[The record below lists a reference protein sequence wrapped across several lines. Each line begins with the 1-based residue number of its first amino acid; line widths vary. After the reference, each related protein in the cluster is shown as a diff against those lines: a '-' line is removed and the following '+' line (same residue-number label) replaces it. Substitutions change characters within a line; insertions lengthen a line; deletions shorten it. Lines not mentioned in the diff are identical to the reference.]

1 MHARHPLTAAIAL
14 LLVFAIPAR
23 AAAAIPEITVIDINP
38 GEEPSYAL
46 DKSTTGQAVVGNRIF
61 FAADGVSGTNQLWV
75 SDGTTGGT
83 HLVKA
88 INPSGDDQV
97 NYIVPF
103 GDGVMFR
110 AYDVA
115 HQLEL
120 WISDGTESGT
130 HMVKDIN
137 AIMDAD
143 AEDGRTFT
151 SYPQNLYVWNGVLYF
166 AADDGFTGVE
176 LWKSD
181 GTESGT
187 VLVKNIADADAHG
200 YPSDFMA
207 LGSRL
212 LFAAQNDTYGSEL
225 WSTDGT
231 EAGTQLVKDIN
242 PSGDGYP
249 YGLVKSGNT
258 VFFMADTGDYGTEL
272 WKSDGTEGGT
282 ALVADLT
289 PGSESGY
296 ISGNSLTAFNGG
308 VVFRRVDGG
317 TNGSELWKS
326 DGTSAGTV
334 IVKDINPGASHAVP
348 AGLSVMGS
356 YVYFSAN
363 DGTVGTE
370 LWRSDGTAAGT
381 ELVKDIYEGGDSDN
395 GAGPIGTSG
404 IVSNGVHA
412 YFFAED
418 SNGDGGTEQEIWRT
432 DGTTAGTV
440 QIGVAWLH
448 TQDFCDSCNTPAIFI
463 AGSHV
468 FFRTRTETTMNE
480 LGMFVDDS
488 LPSPDP
494 DGGDETL
501 PSTNRDGGI
510 GVQLLVLAAGLTAA
524 ASLAVRRRERRAN

>member
-1 MHARHPLTAAIAL
+1 MTTRRPLTAAIAL
-14 LLVFAIPAR
+14 LLAFAIPAR
-23 AAAAIPEITVIDINP
+23 AVAAIPEITVIDINP

-61 FAADGVSGTNQLWV
+61 FAADSASGSSQLWV
-75 SDGTTGGT
+75 SDGTTAGT

-103 GDGVMFR
+103 GGGVMFR

-151 SYPQNLYVWNGVLYF
+151 SYPQNLYSLNGVVFF
-166 AADDGFTGVE
+166 AANDGFTGVE

-187 VLVKNIADADAHG
+187 VLVKNIADGNGNG

-212 LFAAQNDTYGSEL
+212 FFSAQNDTYGNEL

-249 YGLVKSGNT
+249 FGLVKSGNT
-258 VFFMADTGDYGTEL
+258 VFFMAETGDYGTEL

-289 PGSESGY
+289 PGSQ
-296 ISGNSLTAFNGG
+296 SGNISVNTLTEFNGG

-363 DGTVGTE
+363 DGIVGTE

-381 ELVKDIYEGGDSDN
+381 ELVKDIYEGGDSDS
-395 GAGPIGTSG
+395 GANPLWVSG

-412 YFFAED
+412 YFFAEAPD
-418 SNGDGGTEQEIWRT
+418 GVGGTAQEIWRT

-440 QIGVAWLH
+440 QIGVAGLNS
-448 TQDFCDSCNTPAIFI
+448 QSFCDSCNTPGIFI
-463 AGSHV
+463 AGNRV
-468 FFRTRTETTMNE
+468 FFRTWTETAQNE
-480 LGMFVDDS
+480 LGAFVDDS
-488 LPSPDP
+488 
-494 DGGDETL
+494 L
-501 PSTNRDGGI
+501 PSTNRDGGV
-510 GVQLLVLAAGLTAA
+510 GAQLLVLAAGLTAA

>member
-23 AAAAIPEITVIDINP
+23 AAAAIPEITVIDIYP
-38 GEEPSYAL
+38 GEDGYSYAL

-61 FAADGVSGTNQLWV
+61 FSADSASGHGQLWV
-75 SDGTTGGT
+75 SDGTTSGT

-88 INPSGDDQV
+88 ISPSGNDDV
-97 NYIVPF
+97 MYIVAF
-103 GDGVMFR
+103 GDSVMFR
-110 AYDVA
+110 ANDDV
-115 HQLEL
+115 HGLEL

-137 AIMDAD
+137 PVDAD
-143 AEDGRTFT
+143 YSD
-151 SYPQNLYVWNGVLYF
+151 PVNLYYWNGAVYF
-166 AADDGFTGVE
+166 AADDGSNGKE

-187 VLVKNIADADAHG
+187 VQIKNISADNG
-200 YPSDFMA
+200 NSYPGDFSA
-207 LGSRL
+207 LGSKL
-212 LFAAQNDTYGSEL
+212 LFTAQDDTYGIEL

-231 EAGTQLVKDIN
+231 LAGTQRVKDIN
-242 PSGDGYP
+242 PTGDSYP
-249 YGLVKSGNT
+249 YQLVKSGN
-258 VFFMADTGDYGTEL
+258 VMFFMAETGDYGNEL

-289 PGSESGY
+289 PGPQSGN
-296 ISGNSLTAFNGG
+296 ISGNTLTAFNGG

-326 DGTSAGTV
+326 DGTAEGTV
-334 IVKDINPGASHAVP
+334 IVKDINPGADHAVP

-363 DGTVGTE
+363 DGIVGTE

-381 ELVKDIYEGGDSDN
+381 ELVKDIYEGGDSDS
-395 GAGPIGTSG
+395 GANPLWVSG

-412 YFFAED
+412 YFFAEAPD
-418 SNGDGGTEQEIWRT
+418 GEGGTAQEIWRT

-440 QIGVAWLH
+440 QIGVAGLNS
-448 TQDFCDSCNTPAIFI
+448 QSFCDSCNTPGIFI
-463 AGSHV
+463 AGNRV
-468 FFRTRTETTMNE
+468 FFRTWTETAQNE
-480 LGMFVDDS
+480 LGVIVDGS
-488 LPSPDP
+488 LPSTDRE
-494 DGGDETL
+494 GGAGTKF
-501 PSTNRDGGI
+501 
-510 GVQLLVLAAGLTAA
+510 LVIAAAITAA
-524 ASLAVRRRERRAN
+524 AGALLRRREGRIN

>member
-1 MHARHPLTAAIAL
+1 MHARRPLTAAIAL
-14 LLVFAIPAR
+14 LLAFAIPAR
-23 AAAAIPEITVIDINP
+23 AVAAIPEITVIDIYP
-38 GEEPSYAL
+38 GEDGYSYAL
-46 DKSTTGQAVVGNRIF
+46 DNSTTGQAVVGNRIF
-61 FAADGVSGTNQLWV
+61 FAADSASGSSQLWV
-75 SDGTTGGT
+75 SDGTTAGT

-166 AADDGFTGVE
+166 AANDGFTGVE

-181 GTESGT
+181 GTETGT
-187 VLVKNIADADAHG
+187 VLVKNIADGNGHG

-212 LFAAQNDTYGSEL
+212 LFTAQNETYGNEL

-242 PSGDGYP
+242 PTGDSYP
-249 YGLVKSGNT
+249 FQLVKSGNA
-258 VFFMADTGDYGTEL
+258 VFFMAETDDNGYEL
-272 WKSDGTEGGT
+272 WKTDGTESGT
-282 ALVADLT
+282 LLVADLV
-289 PGSESGY
+289 PGSQQGY
-296 ISGNSLTAFNGG
+296 ISGSTLTAFNGG
-308 VVFRRVDGG
+308 VVFRRSDFGG
-317 TNGSELWKS
+317 TTGSELWKS
-326 DGTSAGTV
+326 DGTAAGTV
-334 IVKDINPGASHAVP
+334 IVKDINPGAGHAVP
-348 AGLSVMGS
+348 ESLSVMGN

-381 ELVKDIYEGGDSDN
+381 ELVKDIWEGSD
-395 GAGPIGTSG
+395 AGGTPIENSG

-412 YFFAED
+412 YFFAEAP
-418 SNGDGGTEQEIWRT
+418 NGVDGTSQEIWRT
-432 DGTTAGTV
+432 DGTAAGTV
-440 QIGVAWLH
+440 QIGIVGLH
-448 TQDFCDSCNTPAIFI
+448 SQSFCDGCNNPAIVI
-463 AGSHV
+463 AGNRV
-468 FFRTRTETTMNE
+468 FFRTWTETAFNE
-480 LGMFVDDS
+480 LGTFVDDS
-488 LPSPDP
+488 
-494 DGGDETL
+494 L

-510 GVQLLVLAAGLTAA
+510 GAQLLVLAAGLTAA
-524 ASLAVRRRERRAN
+524 ASLAVRLRERRAN